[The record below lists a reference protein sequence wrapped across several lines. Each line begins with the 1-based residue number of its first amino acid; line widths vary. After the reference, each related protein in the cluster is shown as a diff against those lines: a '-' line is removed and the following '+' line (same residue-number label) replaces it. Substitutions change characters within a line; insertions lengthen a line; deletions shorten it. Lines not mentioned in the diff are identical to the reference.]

1 VRDDGVGFEPAKTK
15 AAKGNGY
22 GIAAMRQRVGR
33 LAGSLSVESEPGA
46 GTVVSAIVPAVPQAV
61 ADAA

>member
-1 VRDDGVGFEPAKTK
+1 
-15 AAKGNGY
+15 
-22 GIAAMRQRVGR
+22 MRQRVGR
-33 LAGSLSVESEPGA
+33 LAGSFSVESEPGS